1 MLTIL
6 KYNKIHLSQHRKKLF
21 SYSRSYDL
29 WKFLF
34 SDTLYIWVFP
44 GRTIAIDILKLG
56 LDRSYKCSHV
66 LAFHID

>member
-29 WKFLF
+29 LEI
-34 SDTLYIWVFP
+34 SV
-44 GRTIAIDILKLG
+44 
-56 LDRSYKCSHV
+56 
-66 LAFHID
+66 